1 MVWLVVFLRL
11 HLRSYLCL
19 KMGNAKYKQKHKE
32 QGLCRDCSRPAI
44 PMRAHCMIC
53 NEKYRLHNHKNNF
66 TKEQYAKRLQATREH
81 KKRYRET
88 NRCPQCSAP
97 KGEQDEGFISC
108 VNCRLNLHSSYSPVM
123 GKPLEDYYKSV
134 AEQP

>member
-1 MVWLVVFLRL
+1 MVR
-11 HLRSYLCL
+11 
-19 KMGNAKYKQKHKE
+19 MGSAKYKQKHKE

-44 PMRAHCMIC
+44 PMRVHCIIC
-53 NEKYRLHNHKNNF
+53 SEKYRLQNRKESF
-66 TKEQYAKRLQATREH
+66 TEEQYAKRLQSTNKF
-81 KKRYRET
+81 KKVYRET

-123 GKPLEDYYKSV
+123 GKLLEDYYKAVTS
-134 AEQP
+134 QS